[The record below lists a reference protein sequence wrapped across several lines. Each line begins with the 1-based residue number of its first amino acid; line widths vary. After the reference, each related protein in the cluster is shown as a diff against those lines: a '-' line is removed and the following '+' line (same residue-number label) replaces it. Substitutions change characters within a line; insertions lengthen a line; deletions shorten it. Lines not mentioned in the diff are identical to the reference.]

1 MTKHQPL
8 TPKLQRFISFLHS
21 INGHTVQS
29 VYVLGETIQSPVH
42 DTIEFYRSHNARN
55 EHTEFWS
62 FEAKVNDCNNATSVV
77 TFSVLEK
84 VDDLLIELDSDAD
97 PDNCI
102 EPTPR
107 ASARVL
113 TALRI
118 YVREFMTNHYHG
130 KHLE

>member
-1 MTKHQPL
+1 MSKQPSF
-8 TPKLQRFISFLHS
+8 KLQEFISFLQG
-21 INGHTVQS
+21 INGYTVQR
-29 VYVLGETIQSPVH
+29 VFVLGETIQAPLA
-42 DTIEFYRSHNARN
+42 DTVDFYRSHNPHN

-84 VDDLLIELDSDAD
+84 TSDLLIELDSE
-97 PDNCI
+97 DNPYSCL
-102 EPTPR
+102 EDTPR
-107 ASARVL
+107 ATAKVL

-130 KHLE
+130 KHL